1 MESPQN
7 SWCWMF
13 MAGEMDRE
21 DIEYFLSIGA
31 LEFSYVNEDG
41 EDIYSLTEDAIELAP
56 ELYEEQMKKFNEVI
70 FSLWRKDIIDIM
82 FDDEGEPMISLH
94 QDTGELLKT
103 VVLDEEEKETLEEI
117 LIAWHEKNNE

>member
-1 MESPQN
+1 MGSPQN

-13 MAGEMDRE
+13 MAGEMDKE

-41 EDIYSLTEDAIELAP
+41 EDVYSLTEDALELAP

-70 FSLWRKDIIDIM
+70 FSLWRKDVIDIM

-103 VVLDEEEKETLEEI
+103 TVLDEEEKETLEEI

>member
-1 MESPQN
+1 
-7 SWCWMF
+7 
-13 MAGEMDRE
+13 MAGEMDKE

-41 EDIYSLTEDAIELAP
+41 EDVYSFTENALELAP
-56 ELYEEQMKKFNEVI
+56 ELYEEQMKKFNEII
-70 FSLWRKDIIDIM
+70 FSLWRKDVIDIM

-94 QDTGELLKT
+94 QNTGDILKT